1 MGRSGDWAVESF
13 DWWIP
18 VKRTAA
24 DLDGIRPEEEDRPGG
39 WTVSLAAQV
48 KRAVNGVK

>member
-1 MGRSGDWAVESF
+1 MGRSGDWAVDSSRM
-13 DWWIP
+13 IP
-18 VKRTAA
+18 VEWTAA